1 MPQFRLSHVA
11 LLAALLGV
19 YIAPVFVEGAATVYA
34 AESVKPELGKI
45 LNAAQDDLKKGNSK
59 GALAKLHEAD
69 AIGGKTAYESYL
81 VEATRASAAQAAGDY
96 TMAAKSIEAVI
107 NSGHVTGANQAKM
120 VLALGQIYYRQG
132 DYPKAVVWLTR
143 YQSES
148 GDNSNHNL
156 LVDSYFRSGKI
167 AEAFK
172 ETKADIQAEEKAGRA
187 PSSDQ
192 LDMLLSCAN
201 KLGDKTEYLA
211 ALEKYASYRPTKE
224 IWVALLGRLEN
235 KSGFSNSRLHLDL
248 LRLRAQLGVL
258 SSASDYMEY
267 AELSV
272 QANFPSEAKKAVD
285 AAFKSGAFGSG
296 NPNEVAR
303 QKRLQDLVNV
313 NVAADSK
320 RATDAAAEADKNKDG
335 DAMLAVGFDYVT
347 AGQGDK
353 GLPLMEQG
361 IAAGNLKHPDDAKLH
376 LGIAYA
382 LAGKKA
388 KALSTLR
395 SVGGT
400 DGTAD
405 LARYWTMAIN
415 HPLG

>member
-313 NVAADSK
+313 N
-320 RATDAAAEADKNKDG
+320 KDG